1 MRSSGAWGS
10 GTRGAQ
16 FGGEAAAVQDGG
28 EGAAERRGSPAL
40 KPEYGSQPYDSNY
53 ILAWALQTLPGAVAL
68 STERQEHT
76 GSIRLV
82 AALLFVMGQR

>member
-1 MRSSGAWGS
+1 
-10 GTRGAQ
+10 
-16 FGGEAAAVQDGG
+16 VQDG

-53 ILAWALQTLPGAVAL
+53 ILASALQTLPGGVTQ

-76 GSIRLV
+76 GSIRVGRGSPVRHGSALV
-82 AALLFVMGQR
+82 GPGPLRRAHR